1 MAFRLPNGS
10 SVDFEA
16 TSAPAVTVTA
26 ISNATEAVVSAP
38 DHELVAG
45 DIVILTTGW
54 VKLTDRAFRV
64 KSVVVDTSFVLEKV
78 NTTDTARFPAGTS
91 AGTVRKVLTWV
102 NIPQITEVASSGG
115 ETQFYTFGFLSEDDD
130 RQLPTTRSPST
141 LTLTIADDPDQPFV
155 PVVEEADE
163 AREPR
168 VQRLNLVNGDIILYY
183 SIASLS
189 PTPSLTRN
197 SLMVRTLTLAQQGRI
212 SRYNKFVA

>member
-16 TSAPAVTVTA
+16 TSSDPVTVTA
-26 ISNATEAVVSAP
+26 ISNAAEAVVSAA
-38 DHELVAG
+38 DHDFVAG
-45 DIVILTTGW
+45 DIVVITSGW
-54 VKLTDRAFRV
+54 VKLTDRVFRV
-64 KSVVVDTSFVLEKV
+64 KSVVADVSFVLEKV

-163 AREPR
+163 TREPR

-183 SIASLS
+183 SIASMS

-212 SRYNKFVA
+212 SRYNKFGG

>member
-16 TSAPAVTVTA
+16 TSSDPVTVTA
-26 ISNATEAVVSAP
+26 ISNAAEAVVSAA
-38 DHELVAG
+38 DHDFVAG
-45 DIVILTTGW
+45 DIVVLTSGW
-54 VKLTDRAFRV
+54 VKLTDRVFRV
-64 KSVVVDTSFVLEKV
+64 KSVVADVSFVLEKV

-141 LTLTIADDPDQPFV
+141 LTLTIADDPAQPFV
-155 PVVEEADE
+155 PVVEEANE

-183 SIASLS
+183 SIASMS

-212 SRYNKFVA
+212 SRYNKFTI

>member
-16 TSAPAVTVTA
+16 TSSDPVTVTA
-26 ISNATEAVVSAP
+26 ISNAAEAVVSAA
-38 DHELVAG
+38 DHDFVAG
-45 DIVILTTGW
+45 DIVVITSGW
-54 VKLTDRAFRV
+54 VKLTDRVFRV
-64 KSVVVDTSFVLEKV
+64 KSVVADVSFVLEKV

-163 AREPR
+163 TREPR

-183 SIASLS
+183 SIASMS

-212 SRYNKFVA
+212 SRYNKFTV

>member
-16 TSAPAVTVTA
+16 TSSDPVTVTA
-26 ISNATEAVVSAP
+26 ISNAAEAVVSAA

-45 DIVILTTGW
+45 DIVVITSGW
-54 VKLTDRAFRV
+54 VKLTDRVFRV
-64 KSVVVDTSFVLEKV
+64 KSVVADVSFVLEKV

-141 LTLTIADDPDQPFV
+141 LTLTIADDPAQPFV

-183 SIASLS
+183 SIASMS

-212 SRYNKFVA
+212 SRYNKFGG